1 MSKYRTQ
8 LAEIPTTSEKV
19 IQVTVDYWADSKRI
33 VLMVSPVTIEKRDG
47 YTVTTYSSLFS
58 GKTTVVASGFARIT
72 PKILAAAVEEARRL
86 YPAIVESVC
95 TTQGLAL
102 AA

>member
-33 VLMVSPVTIEKRDG
+33 VLMVSPVTVEKRDG
-47 YTVTTYSSLFS
+47 YTVTTYSLFS